1 MLNSLRFNNI
11 TLFGNLEIDFDK
23 GFTAFTGETG
33 SGKSIFI
40 DTLNALLV
48 SKKTP
53 LDNHLVEKG
62 STFSSIEGVFIVFP
76 STKDWL
82 IKQEID
88 VDDDLIV
95 TREWRLKENKYK
107 SRFRINGVLV
117 NRDQISKLRSF
128 LLDFTLQ
135 GDTYTLNDSLYQLN
149 LLDSLGLNKLKEL
162 ISHVNQDWK
171 SWHECHLKFNE
182 AKNKIIDSKKQF
194 EEMEYIYQDLEK
206 LRREKFKV
214 IQTRSQ
220 WIVAGIVFA
229 SPVASTDLLAVA
241 VVNGL
246 MIKEMSK
253 IWSCKMKP
261 ELLEAVSRQ
270 LAMAAIGQGVVEWSG
285 QSLLSLAKLDGSSWV
300 AAGTIQALSAA
311 YLTRVVGRST
321 ADWMALNNGVTQP
334 DLELIKQQAPQLVS
348 KAAELERVD
357 WVAFLK
363 QSKEWIQSQS
373 ENYKVKSV

>member
-11 TLFGNLEIDFDK
+11 ALFGNLEIDFDK

-82 IKQEID
+82 INQEID

-117 NRDQISKLRSF
+117 NRDQISKLRSL

-135 GDTYTLNDSLYQLN
+135 GDAYVLNDFSNQLK
-149 LLDSLGLNKLKEL
+149 LLDSLGFK
-162 ISHVNQDWK
+162 
-171 SWHECHLKFNE
+171 
-182 AKNKIIDSKKQF
+182 KI
-194 EEMEYIYQDLEK
+194 EE
-206 LRREKFKV
+206 
-214 IQTRSQ
+214 
-220 WIVAGIVFA
+220 
-229 SPVASTDLLAVA
+229 
-241 VVNGL
+241 N
-246 MIKEMSK
+246 
-253 IWSCKMKP
+253 
-261 ELLEAVSRQ
+261 
-270 LAMAAIGQGVVEWSG
+270 
-285 QSLLSLAKLDGSSWV
+285 
-300 AAGTIQALSAA
+300 
-311 YLTRVVGRST
+311 
-321 ADWMALNNGVTQP
+321 
-334 DLELIKQQAPQLVS
+334 
-348 KAAELERVD
+348 
-357 WVAFLK
+357 
-363 QSKEWIQSQS
+363 
-373 ENYKVKSV
+373 